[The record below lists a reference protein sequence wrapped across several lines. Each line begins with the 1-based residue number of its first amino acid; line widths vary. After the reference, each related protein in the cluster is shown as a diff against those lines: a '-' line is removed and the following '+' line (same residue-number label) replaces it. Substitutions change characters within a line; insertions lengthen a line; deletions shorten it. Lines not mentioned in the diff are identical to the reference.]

1 MDSTIRIV
9 EQSGRMRDHTFNEAD
24 VFLVSLKSAKDEVN
38 S

>member
-1 MDSTIRIV
+1 MDSIIRIG
-9 EQSGRMRDHTFNEAD
+9 EQSGQMRDHTFNEAD